1 MQKLER
7 HLIARDNFVYLFIIF
22 LLLFFCPFPHFHYHW
37 NILGFP
43 LAPLVFW
50 ISNGYIFILHIHRQM
65 SVISNGSDV
74 VKKNWP
80 LKGEASRPSASKEKA
95 IFHCPSHLILILIR
109 THHSHRERER
119 EGEREGGFFY
129 TDLFDF
135 NSRPKKNL
143 SQMASRI
150 VQQQQARGIMLL
162 NPCIFLSV
170 CFLFLSKYWVFCCLI
185 FWCVVSSFAL
195 KVGSWG
201 FWFGFFCKWMKIR
214 KLVFWIQNLF
224 E

>member
-119 EGEREGGFFY
+119 ERERERGGSS
-129 TDLFDF
+129 T
-135 NSRPKKNL
+135 
-143 SQMASRI
+143 QI
-150 VQQQQARGIMLL
+150 
-162 NPCIFLSV
+162 
-170 CFLFLSKYWVFCCLI
+170 CLI
-185 FWCVVSSFAL
+185 SIQDQRRISHKWRQELFNNNKPEVLCFW
-195 KVGSWG
+195 
-201 FWFGFFCKWMKIR
+201 I
-214 KLVFWIQNLF
+214 LVFFWVSASCFYQNIESFVVWSSGVLF
-224 E
+224 QVLL